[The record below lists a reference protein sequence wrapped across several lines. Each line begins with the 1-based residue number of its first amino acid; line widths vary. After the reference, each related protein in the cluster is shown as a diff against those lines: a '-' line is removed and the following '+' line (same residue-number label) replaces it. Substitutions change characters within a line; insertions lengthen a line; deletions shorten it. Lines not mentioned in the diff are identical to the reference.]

1 MFVQDEVLIFNI
13 NWFSFYFY
21 FTIIIVKYL
30 TQLIYL
36 DLLAN
41 DFIGEIPSSFSNL
54 KELSPLSLGDNYLN
68 GTIPLSLSNLKELS
82 YLDLQGNNLS
92 GKIPSSLSNLSFN

>member
-1 MFVQDEVLIFNI
+1 MFVQDEILIFNI

-41 DFIGEIPSSFSNL
+41 DLIGEIPSSFSNL
-54 KELSPLSLGDNYLN
+54 KALSSLSLGDNYLN
-68 GTIPLSLSNLKELS
+68 DTIPLSLSNLKELS

>member
-1 MFVQDEVLIFNI
+1 MFFFFN
-13 NWFSFYFY
+13 
-21 FTIIIVKYL
+21 TIIAIIVKYL

-36 DLLAN
+36 DILGNSL
-41 DFIGEIPSSFSNL
+41 IGEIPSSSFSNL
-54 KELSPLSLGDNYLN
+54 KALSSLSLGDNYLN

-82 YLDLQGNNLS
+82 YLDLQRNNLN